1 MSNKRPRDD
10 ASIASLQ
17 AILGNVPTHTIESLL
32 HRANNDVQVAVNLY
46 FTEPPPQQQQPPPSP
61 PTTTSVCSSLSS
73 GRRKGATKATSYT
86 KPTNLRYYI
95 GDMVITAW
103 SLVKGRS
110 PVKEGDA
117 ITIVRDRVGTASNAN
132 RIVRFAHN
140 GREVGRLPKDV
151 ANYVSVLLDQ
161 DMCQF
166 EGNVVWC
173 PSLLSIGEDMILTLR
188 CYVTAAGMHSAMF
201 LSSNNNTTQQQQRQ
215 QQQQA
220 KKQKKRDN
228 SSSSSSSALHRHEI
242 PAARKIALLHMFRNL
257 GLKPVRSAIQKMK
270 VATTGGSAE
279 EPWDALIQSVA
290 ESNKPEQ
297 EQQQQQLLEEQGDDG
312 EEKKAITDD
321 QLDTIYE
328 KAQMF
333 DSQITPAETPATMAL
348 ELKEYQKRA
357 LAWMC
362 NKESYEQHDDGD
374 LDMRAMHPLWEE
386 YTLPGDFVDE
396 HRFFYFSP
404 YSGELSLE
412 FPEANKQERGGILA
426 DEMGLGK
433 TIEMLSLIHSNRYT
447 PDKAQQSSVF
457 SNNNNNNKKMLSSP
471 TTLIVCPVSLLAQWR
486 DEILRG
492 SKPDTITVDIFYGD
506 VRTSGTSIHR
516 LCTWDGS
523 APDVLITTYGTIMS
537 EWNKMEDKKAHDES
551 SVIFGVEYWR
561 VVLDEAHQ
569 IKNKATRT
577 SQACRDIKAKRRWAL
592 TGTPIQNKLDD
603 LFALVRYLHYEPWAN
618 STFWKTFITVPFEKQ
633 DPSALSA
640 VQTVL
645 EPIVLRRTK
654 AMRDHRGQPMVPL
667 PPKTI
672 NIEYL
677 SFNAHE
683 QDIYDAIYNDSQT
696 KFSYYCEAGRVG
708 SNYASI
714 FQLLT
719 RLRQTCCHPYL
730 ALQSKEAVQEGIR
743 ASQEGGKISL
753 EKLIETKSSDTLSQ
767 MASSSS
773 QGGNGNYG
781 LNVLQNML
789 AMERKSSS
797 SFSSSPMSTVETPSQ
812 DQAEDTPMSDE
823 CPICFETVDAMIGMP
838 CMHFACRPCVMD
850 YFQKKED
857 EGLPGE
863 CPVCRH
869 GPILQSQLLE
879 FAQQKTPSP
888 EFDKSQVTN
897 DTSAAA
903 APLVSKST
911 TVKYDIQNA
920 VGGYKAS
927 TKMSALIRHLR
938 QNKRDGHKT
947 VVFSQF
953 TSFLDLIGGSLNR
966 EGITFTR
973 LDGSM
978 PQSKR
983 EKVLAD
989 FTQEGGEVGV
999 LLISLRAGGVGLNLT
1014 CASRVIMMDPWW
1026 NFAIEAQAIDRVH
1039 RLGQLNEVVVTRF
1052 VMRDSVEER
1061 ILEIQNRKHVLVN
1074 ELYMSRD
1081 QAKNRKLDDLQI
1093 LFRKSGKL

>member
-1 MSNKRPRDD
+1 MSNKRPRDQ
-10 ASIASLQ
+10 ASIASLK
-17 AILGNVPTHTIESLL
+17 AILGDLPTQSIENLL
-32 HRANNDVQVAVNLY
+32 YRSNNDVEVAINMY
-46 FTEPPPQQQQPPPSP
+46 FTESQQAPAQPLAAP
-61 PTTTSVCSSLSS
+61 SS
-73 GRRKGATKATSYT
+73 GATLASTGRSRA
-86 KPTNLRYYI
+86 RYYI
-95 GDMVITAW
+95 GDLVITAW

-117 ITIVRDRVGTASNAN
+117 ISIVRDKVGTASNAN
-132 RIVRFAHN
+132 RIVRFSHD

-161 DMCQF
+161 DVCQF

-173 PSLLSIGEDMILTLR
+173 PSVLKIGEDMILTIR
-188 CYVTAAGMHSAMF
+188 CYVTATGMHSAS
-201 LSSNNNTTQQQQRQ
+201 LISNTTQQ
-215 QQQQA
+215 A
-220 KKQKKRDN
+220 KRKDR
-228 SSSSSSSALHRHEI
+228 SIHRHEI
-242 PAARKIALLHMFRNL
+242 PAVRKIALLQMFRNL
-257 GLKPVRSAIQKMK
+257 GLKPVRSAVQKMN
-270 VATTGGSAE
+270 VAGDD

-290 ESNKPEQ
+290 AADANETKTEPFSQ
-297 EQQQQQLLEEQGDDG
+297 EPALDGDDG

-333 DSQITPAETPATMAL
+333 DSQIKPADTPVTMAL

-362 NKESYEQHDDGD
+362 NKESYEHDDGD

-386 YTLPGDFVDE
+386 YALPGDFADE

-404 YSGELSLE
+404 YSGTFFAANLE
-412 FPEANKQERGGILA
+412 FPESNKQERGGILA
-426 DEMGLGK
+426 DGRLHVKILVHVAQDCIEMGLGK

-447 PDKAQQSSVF
+447 PDKSQKPTVF
-457 SNNNNNNKKMLSSP
+457 GKKVLSSP

-486 DEILRG
+486 DEIIRG

-506 VRTSGTSIHR
+506 VRTGTSASR
-516 LCTWDGS
+516 LCNWDGS

-537 EWNKMEDKKAHDES
+537 EWNKVQERKSHES
-551 SVIFGVEYWR
+551 IIFSVEYWR

-618 STFWKTFITVPFEKQ
+618 STFWKTFITLPFEKQ

-654 AMRDHRGQPMVPL
+654 AMRDHKGQPMVPL

-677 SFNAHE
+677 SFNPHE

-696 KFSYYCEAGRVG
+696 KFSYYCKAGRVG

-753 EKLIETKSSDTLSQ
+753 EKLIETKSSDSLSQ
-767 MASSSS
+767 MSS
-773 QGGNGNYG
+773 QGNNGNYG
-781 LNVLQNML
+781 LNVLQTML
-789 AMERKSSS
+789 AMERKSSV
-797 SFSSSPMSTVETPSQ
+797 SSSNDNESPAVETVHE
-812 DQAEDTPMSDE
+812 EDTPMSDE
-823 CPICFETVDAMIGMP
+823 CQICFETVDSMICLP

-879 FAQQKTPSP
+879 FAQQKTPSS
-888 EFDKSQVTN
+888 ELESQSTDDN
-897 DTSAAA
+897 DRPTT
-903 APLVSKST
+903 LVSKN
-911 TVKYDIQNA
+911 TVKYDIQKA

-927 TKMSALIRHLR
+927 TKMNALIRHLR
-938 QNKRDGHKT
+938 QNKKEYHKT

-953 TSFLDLIGGSLNR
+953 TSFLDLIGGSLDR
-966 EGITFTR
+966 ESIKFTR

-989 FTQEGGEVGV
+989 FTKKDGQIDV

-1014 CASRVIMMDPWW
+1014 CASRVVMMDPWW

-1074 ELYMSRD
+1074 ELYMSRE

>member
-1 MSNKRPRDD
+1 MSNKRPRDQ
-10 ASIASLQ
+10 ASIASLK
-17 AILGNVPTHTIESLL
+17 AILGDIPTQTIESLL
-32 HRANNDVQVAVNLY
+32 HRSNNDVELAVNMY
-46 FTEPPPQQQQPPPSP
+46 FTEPQSQPQQQPSV
-61 PTTTSVCSSLSS
+61 TRTKSS
-73 GRRKGATKATSYT
+73 GADVSATLTQPKTST
-86 KPTNLRYYI
+86 MNKFSLRYYI
-95 GDMVITAW
+95 GDLVITGW

-110 PVKEGDA
+110 PVNEGDS
-117 ITIVRDRVGTASNAN
+117 ITIVRDKVGTASNAN
-132 RIVRFAHN
+132 RIVRFACN

-161 DMCQF
+161 NICQF
-166 EGNVVWC
+166 EGNIVWC
-173 PSLLSIGEDMILTLR
+173 PSNLKIGEDMILTIR
-188 CYVTAAGMHSAMF
+188 CYVTAAAMHSA
-201 LSSNNNTTQQQQRQ
+201 SSAFDGT
-215 QQQQA
+215 QQA
-220 KKQKKRDN
+220 KRKGIHQ
-228 SSSSSSSALHRHEI
+228 HEI
-242 PAARKIALLHMFRNL
+242 PASRKMALLQMFRNL
-257 GLKPVRSAIQKMK
+257 GLKPVRSAIQKMN
-270 VATTGGSAE
+270 VAGRDD
-279 EPWDALIQSVA
+279 PWDALIQSVSA
-290 ESNKPEQ
+290 VDANEIKAGSSSQ
-297 EQQQQQLLEEQGDDG
+297 EQALEGDDM

-328 KAQMF
+328 KAQRF
-333 DSQITPAETPATMAL
+333 DSQIQPADTPSTMAL

-362 NKESYEQHDDGD
+362 NKESYEHDSGD

-412 FPEANKQERGGILA
+412 FPESNKQERGGILA

-447 PDKAQQSSVF
+447 PDKSQKSTVFGKKAQ
-457 SNNNNNNKKMLSSP
+457 SSP
-471 TTLIVCPVSLLAQWR
+471 TTLVVCPVSLLAQWR
-486 DEILRG
+486 DEIIRG
-492 SKPDTITVDIFYGD
+492 SKPNTMTVDIFYGD
-506 VRTSGTSIHR
+506 VRTGTSTNR
-516 LCTWDGS
+516 LCNWDGS
-523 APDVLITTYGTIMS
+523 APDVLITTYGTVVS
-537 EWNKMEDKKAHDES
+537 EWGKTQDKKTYD
-551 SVIFGVEYWR
+551 SVIFNIEYWR
-561 VVLDEAHQ
+561 VILDEAHQ

-603 LFALVRYLHYEPWAN
+603 LFALVRYLHYEPWSN
-618 STFWKTFITVPFEKQ
+618 STFWKTFITMPFEKQ

-640 VQTVL
+640 VQAVL

-654 AMRDHRGQPMVPL
+654 AMRDHKGELMVPL
-667 PPKTI
+667 PPKSV

-677 SFNAHE
+677 TFNPHE
-683 QDIYDAIYNDSQT
+683 QDIYDALYNDSHS

-753 EKLIETKSSDTLSQ
+753 EKLIETKSSDSLSQ
-767 MASSSS
+767 MSS
-773 QGGNGNYG
+773 QGGNGNYAI
-781 LNVLQNML
+781 NVLENML
-789 AMERKSSS
+789 ALERSGSLS
-797 SFSSSPMSTVETPSQ
+797 NDSESPVMDTPT
-812 DQAEDTPMSDE
+812 EDTPMSDE
-823 CPICFETVDAMIGMP
+823 CQICFETVDSMICLP
-838 CMHFACRPCVMD
+838 CVHFACRPCVMD

-863 CPVCRH
+863 CPICRH

-879 FAQQKTPSP
+879 FEQQKTPSP
-888 EFDKSQVTN
+888 ELDSQDSDRHN
-897 DTSAAA
+897 A
-903 APLVSKST
+903 LVSKST
-911 TVKYDIQNA
+911 VKYNIQKA

-938 QNKRDGHKT
+938 QNRKERCKT

-953 TSFLDLIGGSLNR
+953 TSFLDLIGDALSR
-966 EGITFTR
+966 EGIAFAR
-973 LDGSM
+973 LDGSLS
-978 PQSKR
+978 QAKR
-983 EKVLAD
+983 EKVLSD
-989 FTQEGGEVGV
+989 FSKDDSQVDV

-1014 CASRVIMMDPWW
+1014 CANRVIMMDPWW

-1052 VMRDSVEER
+1052 VMKDSVEER

-1074 ELYMSRD
+1074 ELYMSKE
-1081 QAKNRKLDDLQI
+1081 QAKDRKLDDLQI
-1093 LFRKSGKL
+1093 LFRKGGKL

>member
-1 MSNKRPRDD
+1 MSNKRPRDQ
-10 ASIASLQ
+10 ASIASLKT
-17 AILGNVPTHTIESLL
+17 ILGDIPVQTIENLL
-32 HRANNDVQVAVNLY
+32 HRSNNDVEVAVNLY
-46 FTEPPPQQQQPPPSP
+46 FTEPQQTPTQPSV
-61 PTTTSVCSSLSS
+61 TATSSS
-73 GRRKGATKATSYT
+73 GATLITPTASSMDTS
-86 KPTNLRYYI
+86 NLRYYI
-95 GDMVITAW
+95 GDMVITGW

-110 PVKEGDA
+110 PVNEGDS

-132 RIVRFAHN
+132 RIVRFAHD
-140 GREVGRLPKDV
+140 GREVGRLPRDV

-161 DMCQF
+161 DICQF
-166 EGNVVWC
+166 EGDVVYC
-173 PSLLSIGEDMILTLR
+173 SPILKIGEDILLTIR
-188 CYVTAAGMHSAMF
+188 CYITATGMHSASF
-201 LSSNNNTTQQQQRQ
+201 ISNGI
-215 QQQQA
+215 QQA
-220 KKQKKRDN
+220 KRKDK
-228 SSSSSSSALHRHEI
+228 SMHRHEI
-242 PAARKIALLHMFRNL
+242 PAARKMALLQMFRNL
-257 GLKPVRSAIQKMK
+257 GLKPVRSAIQKMN
-270 VATTGGSAE
+270 VAGSD

-290 ESNKPEQ
+290 AADVNETKIDPSSQ
-297 EQQQQQLLEEQGDDG
+297 DQALEGDDG

-333 DSQITPAETPATMAL
+333 DSQIKPADTPSTMAL

-357 LAWMC
+357 LAWMF
-362 NKESYEQHDDGD
+362 NKESYEHDDGD

-412 FPEANKQERGGILA
+412 FPESNKQERGGILA

-447 PDKAQQSSVF
+447 PDKSQKSTIF
-457 SNNNNNNKKMLSSP
+457 GKKAHSSP

-486 DEILRG
+486 DEIIRG
-492 SKPDTITVDIFYGD
+492 SKPNTITVEIFYGD
-506 VRTSGTSIHR
+506 VRTGTSISR
-516 LCTWDGS
+516 LCNWDGT
-523 APDVLITTYGTIMS
+523 APDVLITTYGTIVS
-537 EWNKMEDKKAHDES
+537 EWNKTQEKKSHD
-551 SVIFGVEYWR
+551 SVIFSISYWR

-577 SQACRDIKAKRRWAL
+577 SQACRDIRAKRRWAL

-618 STFWKTFITVPFEKQ
+618 STFWKTFITIPFEKQ

-654 AMRDHRGQPMVPL
+654 AMRDHKGQPMVPL

-683 QDIYDAIYNDSQT
+683 QDIYDAIYNDSHT

-753 EKLIETKSSDTLSQ
+753 ERLIETKSSDSLSQ
-767 MASSSS
+767 MSS
-773 QGGNGNYG
+773 QGNSNYG

-789 AMERKSSS
+789 AMERKSNVSS
-797 SFSSSPMSTVETPSQ
+797 SSNDNESSAVETPS
-812 DQAEDTPMSDE
+812 DDTPMSDE
-823 CPICFETVDAMIGMP
+823 CQICFETVDSMICLP

-888 EFDKSQVTN
+888 EFESQGTGDN
-897 DTSAAA
+897 DMST
-903 APLVSKST
+903 PLASKS
-911 TVKYDIQNA
+911 TVKYDIQKA

-938 QNKRDGHKT
+938 QNKKENHKT

-953 TSFLDLIGGSLNR
+953 TSFLDLIGDSLNR
-966 EGITFTR
+966 EGIHFTR

-989 FTQEGGEVGV
+989 FAREDGQADV

-1014 CASRVIMMDPWW
+1014 CASRVVMMDPWW
-1026 NFAIEAQAIDRVH
+1026 NFAIESQAIDRVH

-1074 ELYMSRD
+1074 ELYMSRE